1 MILKIYK
8 NQKPMKKNKKIL
20 TKLKSTNALHV
31 NITYI
36 LNALING
43 FQWVKIFAQC
53 VNKYGKTI
61 LFKIYWVVNIYN
73 YELLKINYILIFLIF
88 LNREENNNCL
98 IPLLIQEF
106 FY

>member
-8 NQKPMKKNKKIL
+8 NQKHMKKNKKIL

-31 NITYI
+31 NIIYT

-88 LNREENNNCL
+88 LN
-98 IPLLIQEF
+98 QE
-106 FY
+106 